1 MLDTT
6 AKLLAGIRATPGL
19 SVMGEPVGGVFA
31 FTSDT
36 LNVYELGDAMD
47 ARGWKLDRQ
56 QKPPALHCM
65 VTPAHENVADLFL
78 SDLHDCAARLAKGEP
93 APEGSAAM
101 YGMVGAVSDRQQV
114 DDFLLDVL
122 DGLFPRG

>member
-1 MLDTT
+1 
-6 AKLLAGIRATPGL
+6 
-19 SVMGEPVGGVFA
+19 
-31 FTSDT
+31 
-36 LNVYELGDAMD
+36 
-47 ARGWKLDRQ
+47 
-56 QKPPALHCM
+56 M